1 MKIVYLPRTRAD
13 LRWMK
18 EYYTHVFPEGAR
30 YARLRFQNAEQL
42 LKDNPQAGRPGALS
56 GTRELVIARTPFIIL
71 YRIQAER
78 IEILRIW
85 DGRSFRQVSPTSD
98 PS

>member
-1 MKIVYLPRTRAD
+1 MKIVYLPQTRAD

-18 EYYTHVFPEGAR
+18 DYYTQVFPQGAR
-30 YARLRFQNAEQL
+30 YARLRFQNAERL
-42 LKDNPQAGRPGALS
+42 LKDNPEIGRPGALP

-71 YRIQAER
+71 YRIQMDR

-85 DGRSFRQVSPTSD
+85 DGRSIRQSSTTED